1 MVDNSITFFY
11 YLIMGQK
18 IDEKIVKTSQ
28 NVDPIYVVELVKS
41 IPNDMILGKLIR
53 EYVLNAEN
61 QEMYEN

>member
-41 IPNDMILGKLIR
+41 IPNDMVLGKLIR

>member
-1 MVDNSITFFY
+1 VVDNSITFFY

-41 IPNDMILGKLIR
+41 TPNDMILGKLIR

>member
-1 MVDNSITFFY
+1 
-11 YLIMGQK
+11 MGQK

-28 NVDPIYVVELVKS
+28 NVDPICVVELVKS
-41 IPNDMILGKLIR
+41 TPNDMILGKLIR

>member
-1 MVDNSITFFY
+1 VVDNSITFFY

-28 NVDPIYVVELVKS
+28 NVDPIYVVELVKNT
-41 IPNDMILGKLIR
+41 PNDMVLGKLIR

>member
-41 IPNDMILGKLIR
+41 TPNDMILGKLIR

>member
-41 IPNDMILGKLIR
+41 TPNDMVLGKLIR

>member
-18 IDEKIVKTSQ
+18 IDQKIVKTSQ

-41 IPNDMILGKLIR
+41 TPNDMVLGKLIR

>member
-1 MVDNSITFFY
+1 VVDYSITFFY

-28 NVDPIYVVELVKS
+28 NVDPIYVVELVKNT
-41 IPNDMILGKLIR
+41 PNDMVLGKLIR

>member
-1 MVDNSITFFY
+1 VVDYSITFFY

-18 IDEKIVKTSQ
+18 IEEKIVKTSQ
-28 NVDPIYVVELVKS
+28 NVDPIYVVELVKNT
-41 IPNDMILGKLIR
+41 PNDMVLGKLIR

>member
-1 MVDNSITFFY
+1 VVDNSITFFY

-28 NVDPIYVVELVKS
+28 NVDPICVVELVKS
-41 IPNDMILGKLIR
+41 TPNDMVLGKLIR

>member
-28 NVDPIYVVELVKS
+28 NVDPIYVVELVKNT
-41 IPNDMILGKLIR
+41 PNDMVLGKLIR

>member
-28 NVDPIYVVELVKS
+28 NVDPIYVVELVKNT
-41 IPNDMILGKLIR
+41 PNDMILGKLIR